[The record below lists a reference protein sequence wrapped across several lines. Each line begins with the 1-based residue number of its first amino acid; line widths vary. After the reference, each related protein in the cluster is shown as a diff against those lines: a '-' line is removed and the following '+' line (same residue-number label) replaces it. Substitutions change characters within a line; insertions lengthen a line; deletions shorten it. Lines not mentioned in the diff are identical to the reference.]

1 MGKIVSNIQNDVK
14 SSERSRLFHF
24 ESWPPINPQN
34 WYFQNCGFI
43 TFDTARSA
51 ERAILELNG
60 TSVEGIDLKVNISY
74 GIAKPGQIVVQAKMK
89 RLHVIGN
96 A

>member
-24 ESWPPINPQN
+24 ESWPPINP
-34 WYFQNCGFI
+34 
-43 TFDTARSA
+43 RSA